1 MAHGRKADLCDCLIN
16 DLCVG
21 AMAGIQEVD
30 KVRTI
35 FDATIIGVDDN
46 IRANTDKK
54 TTAPTLYDLLFAK
67 LHLLDADLTLF
78 KSDVSPSQVQGAQEA
93 LEVYGGQ
100 DQGQVLGQQGGHV
113 WCGLGAALLGPI
125 GDDPH
130 ALVLSHLGHV
140 LVFVDDFVALMPAQQ
155 GDLGAATLMLFLT
168 LVGCPISWHKNVL
181 GKKNRWLGYMV
192 DISNGSVW
200 LPDDKLATLLP
211 ALKKL
216 EAGDLHVRKEITS
229 VLGKLQWVAKAYPQ
243 VSPHLQPLYAWEK
256 KLERKCRPGD
266 LVRFLATLLLTI
278 LNSGP
283 AIPLRLQSNAPG
295 RGSSDA
301 GEDNDRVAI
310 SGWYSTS
317 PNPKKEDVF
326 WFSMDAKQTPWAQAR
341 LAHTSAKRRI
351 GTLEMLGS
359 LVLFMLAAEF
369 VCPSMLEIHLPFTT
383 GSEGNAYSTS
393 KRSSKKWPCSALL
406 IELSAQDFQKGVFAH
421 VTHVKR
427 CSNTWADQLTHFNFD
442 GFSMGNRKDVSSSW
456 T

>member
-35 FDATIIGVDDN
+35 FDATIIGVNDN

-54 TTAPTLYDLLFAK
+54 TTAPTLYDQ

-130 ALVLSHLGHV
+130 ALVLPHLGHV

-295 RGSSDA
+295 HGSSDA
-301 GEDNDRVAI
+301 GEDSDRVAI
-310 SGWYSTS
+310 SGWFSTS

-383 GSEGNAYSTS
+383 GNEGNAYSTS

-406 IELSAQDFQKGVFAH
+406 IELSAQDFQKVVFAH